1 MYQKQQKDAAIDHIK
16 TEIDMLTDLNHI
28 DEIIQSKNHI
38 EMTLLLL
45 VKLEI
50 LSWEQVHLLARE
62 LSVTSKNAIDYL
74 EHIKKR
80 V

>member
-16 TEIDMLTDLNHI
+16 TEIDMLIDLN
-28 DEIIQSKNHI
+28 DSEEIIKSKNHI

-50 LSWEQVHLLARE
+50 FSWEQAHLLARE
-62 LSVTSKNAIDYL
+62 LSVTSKNAIDCL
-74 EHIKKR
+74 AHMKKIA
-80 V
+80 

>member
-16 TEIDMLTDLNHI
+16 TEIDMLIDLNNI
-28 DEIIQSKNHI
+28 DEIIKSKNHI

-50 LSWEQVHLLARE
+50 LSWEQVHLLAKE

-74 EHIKKR
+74 EHMKKTI
-80 V
+80 